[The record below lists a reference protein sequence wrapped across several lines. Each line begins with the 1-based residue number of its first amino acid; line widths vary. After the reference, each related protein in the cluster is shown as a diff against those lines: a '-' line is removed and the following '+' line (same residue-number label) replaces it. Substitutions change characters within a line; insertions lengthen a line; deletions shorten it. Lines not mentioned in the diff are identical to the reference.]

1 MSMNT
6 SNKSRL
12 GRKIFE
18 ISSQLEN
25 MPINSPS
32 VTDHFSHYDEWC
44 GKAVASNST
53 LNLNT
58 KYLLM
63 QEIINCVEYNK
74 IYSPLKTGF
83 LQEGP
88 KMACK
93 GTAFSANRKFYD
105 PNTIV
110 DLMLPP
116 FIMFSS
122 YERDSS
128 VYYQRNV
135 LRVLVSE
142 LGLSS
147 EIQNKDMIFRRYGQK
162 NDKEWESV
170 INTEIDTKIKEVV
183 KLETIWDDTFS
194 PEKKIVKAGDI
205 FFNKCFGVNCKVNF
219 VNGVLTMVTRSPNGL
234 RTGINLSKFLLSL
247 DHETKV
253 RQEVLDSEGK
263 VDASIQIHNKSKT
276 GKVLTLYHLGDNGSF
291 VRVSEVKAGKPREE
305 PTY

>member
-1 MSMNT
+1 MKNLFINSGRSRSRSDACFGQFAMNNYENLWNHNYLSLMSMNT

-63 QEIINCVEYNK
+63 QEIMNCVEYNK

-88 KMACK
+88 KMACI
-93 GTAFSANRKFYD
+93 GTQFSANRKFYD
-105 PNTIV
+105 PDTIV

-128 VYYQRNV
+128 V
-135 LRVLVSE
+135 
-142 LGLSS
+142 
-147 EIQNKDMIFRRYGQK
+147 
-162 NDKEWESV
+162 
-170 INTEIDTKIKEVV
+170 
-183 KLETIWDDTFS
+183 
-194 PEKKIVKAGDI
+194 
-205 FFNKCFGVNCKVNF
+205 
-219 VNGVLTMVTRSPNGL
+219 
-234 RTGINLSKFLLSL
+234 
-247 DHETKV
+247 
-253 RQEVLDSEGK
+253 
-263 VDASIQIHNKSKT
+263 
-276 GKVLTLYHLGDNGSF
+276 
-291 VRVSEVKAGKPREE
+291 
-305 PTY
+305 